1 MALPDNTSIYGKIT
15 PPVPKNFVTLKL
27 DKEIGFRYPIQNPP
41 KRGYFCKVSG
51 MELYRTNL
59 RHLIR
64 TSKGERF
71 MLPDYGCNLTD
82 YLMDPLDNSTF
93 NEIKNDIY
101 TSINKYLQQISISK
115 LQVFDDQINKLTVK
129 LFCEVKNESF
139 SKFDLEI
146 TV

>member
-1 MALPDNTSIYGKIT
+1 MSLPDNISIYGKIT
-15 PPVPKNFVTLKL
+15 PPLPKNFITLKL

-41 KRGYFCKVSG
+41 LRGYFCRMSG
-51 MELYRTNL
+51 MELYRANL

-71 MLPDYGCNLTD
+71 MLPDYGCDLRE
-82 YLMDPLDNSTF
+82 YLMEPLDSSTF

-101 TSINKYLQQISISK
+101 TSINKYLQKISISK

-129 LFCEVKNESF
+129 LFCEVKNELF
-139 SKFDLEI
+139 SNFELEI